1 MQDGKPDLQFE
12 GSARPLLLGLLGVQ
26 IFLGYEWL
34 MSGLAKVLAG
44 DFVSSLASTLSDQ
57 TKDMSGLYKS
67 FIDSVVIPNGQI
79 FGYMVMVGELALGVV
94 LIGAALLWITRWSEM
109 SHAGR
114 QVVLGLIVM
123 AGFVAI
129 FMNVNFHIAG
139 GASHPWLIAADPNG
153 EGVDL
158 DSLMPI
164 IQVIISAVAFTLLRR
179 LRAMR
184 IAPVSQPAVVS
195 AARS

>member
-1 MQDGKPDLQFE
+1 MEYGKPDLQFE

-34 MSGLAKVLAG
+34 MSGVAKVIAG
-44 DFVSSLASTLSDQ
+44 DFASGLAGTLSDQ
-57 TKDMSGLYKS
+57 TKDMSGPYKS
-67 FIDSVVIPNGQI
+67 FIDGVVIPNGQT
-79 FGYMVMVGELALGVV
+79 FGYMVMAGELALGLV
-94 LIGAALLWITRWSEM
+94 LIGAALLWITRWSQM
-109 SHAGR
+109 SYTGR
-114 QVVLGLIVM
+114 QVVLGLIVL

-164 IQVIISAVAFTLLRR
+164 IQIIISAVAFVFLRR
-179 LRAMR
+179 LRSTRTAT
-184 IAPVSQPAVVS
+184 APRPAAVA

>member
-1 MQDGKPDLQFE
+1 MQDHKPDLQFE
-12 GSARPLLLGLLGVQ
+12 GSARPLLLGLLAIQ

-34 MSGLAKVLAG
+34 MSGLSKVLAG
-44 DFVSSLASTLSDQ
+44 DFASSLASTLSDQ
-57 TKDMSGLYKS
+57 TKDMSGPYKS
-67 FIDSVVIPNGQI
+67 FVDGVVIPNGQL
-79 FGYMVMVGELALGVV
+79 FGYLVMTGELALGLV
-94 LIGAALLWITRWSEM
+94 LIGAALLWITRWSQM
-109 SHAGR
+109 SYTGR
-114 QVVLGLIVM
+114 QVVLGLIVL

-164 IQVIISAVAFTLLRR
+164 IQIIISGTAFAYLRR
-179 LRAMR
+179 LRATR
-184 IAPVSQPAVVS
+184 TAPLGQPAAV
-195 AARS
+195 ATARS

>member
-1 MQDGKPDLQFE
+1 MENGKPDLQFE
-12 GSARPLLLGLLGVQ
+12 GSARPLLLGLLAVQ

-34 MSGLAKVLAG
+34 MSGLSKVLAG
-44 DFVSSLASTLSDQ
+44 DFASGLAGTLSDQ
-57 TKDMSGLYKS
+57 TKDMSGSYKS
-67 FIDSVVIPNGQI
+67 FIDGVVIPNGPA
-79 FGYMVMVGELALGVV
+79 FGYLVMAGELALGLV
-94 LIGAALLWITRWSEM
+94 LIGAALLWITRWSRM
-109 SHAGR
+109 NYAGR
-114 QVVLGLIVM
+114 QVVLGLIVL

-164 IQVIISAVAFTLLRR
+164 IQIIISGTAFAFLRR
-179 LRAMR
+179 LRATR
-184 IAPVSQPAVVS
+184 TAPARRPAAVA